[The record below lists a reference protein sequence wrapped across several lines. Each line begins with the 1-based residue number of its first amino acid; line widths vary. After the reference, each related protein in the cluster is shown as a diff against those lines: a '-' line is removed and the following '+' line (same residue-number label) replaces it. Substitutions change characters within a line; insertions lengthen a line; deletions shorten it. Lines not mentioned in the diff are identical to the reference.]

1 LKKDTLR
8 FGGNEQAHSL
18 FYDCFAVRRLIVQVY
33 EIQTPLEAEGLIE
46 LDVDHIGSV
55 ILSEEQWM
63 LPRLKD
69 TVQVIK
75 STTAKSSLIPLFN
88 NPDSV
93 LRTLEY
99 YQPDI
104 VHFCE
109 ALAGEGG
116 FWDFVDNLIGLQQ
129 DVKKHFPQIKIMR
142 SIPIAPSG
150 ADDKIPTLEYA
161 RRFEPVS
168 DFFLTDTLLV
178 KPAGIPDGRQPV
190 QGFVGITG
198 KTCNWETAARL
209 VDASGIPVILAGGI
223 SPQNVID
230 GILRVKPAG
239 IDSCTWTN
247 AQDKSGG
254 PIRFKKDLGK
264 VRQLVAHVRQAEKL
278 LQSRLSIQL

>member
-1 LKKDTLR
+1 MKKDTLR

-109 ALAGEGG
+109 ALAGEG
-116 FWDFVDNLIGLQQ
+116 
-129 DVKKHFPQIKIMR
+129 P
-142 SIPIAPSG
+142 
-150 ADDKIPTLEYA
+150 
-161 RRFEPVS
+161 
-168 DFFLTDTLLV
+168 
-178 KPAGIPDGRQPV
+178 
-190 QGFVGITG
+190 
-198 KTCNWETAARL
+198 
-209 VDASGIPVILAGGI
+209 
-223 SPQNVID
+223 
-230 GILRVKPAG
+230 
-239 IDSCTWTN
+239 
-247 AQDKSGG
+247 
-254 PIRFKKDLGK
+254 
-264 VRQLVAHVRQAEKL
+264 
-278 LQSRLSIQL
+278 